1 MARNAEE
8 TATILSELF
17 SKNFDQDY
25 SEPYRI
31 TWPQLRSLA
40 GVPRLTDTFLKE
52 INTSLSENRGDLLL
66 PLNNFL
72 LVTRERDLEHFRS
85 IPDRLLEQ
93 HLPGA
98 EDENDDSNDSYHE
111 E

>member
-1 MARNAEE
+1 MAHSAEE
-8 TATILSELF
+8 TATILSMLF
-17 SKNFDQDY
+17 NENFDQDY

-40 GVPRLTDTFLKE
+40 GVPCLTDKFLKE

-72 LVTRERDLEHFRS
+72 LVTRERDLEHFRTM
-85 IPDRLLEQ
+85 PDRLLER

-98 EDENDDSNDSYHE
+98 ENEDGDSDDSYHE